1 MANFCEKC
9 GSAIT
14 EPAKFCVRCGAPV
27 GGSSEAP
34 PTVTGSSQTTST
46 SPPGVAK
53 PASRHRM
60 VFAGIALFLLFGIV
74 GSCFYVGWRVKNRI
88 QEFASGRARSGKQG
102 GAHSQASYQKIEP
115 CPPVDAAQAASLQ
128 QAAASATVPL
138 KAGLTLVKIWGTGSQ
153 DVESLTQVQSVD
165 RDSLNVVVSA
175 PKVVKGRSEGM
186 MRGERSICRADLED
200 GDTYM
205 THAGEKEQAPQVVRR
220 TTQFSL
226 SRAEFNRLKSDGAVP
241 MTYIQVRRVS
251 SNEYAETL
259 KLRGTLK
266 RVETQLV
273 PFSVIVNGQKIFL
286 PTIHARGT
294 LGKLSAEMSVLDDV
308 ANPLMLDYMID
319 EGNFLSLRIMKISYP
334 AEKKLET
341 DLKEQGRA
349 EVYGI
354 YFDFNSD
361 QLRPESEPVL
371 RDIAEA
377 LRNNPDWKLS
387 VGGHTDNVGGDR
399 YNLDLSNRRAAAVK
413 QALVE
418 RYQIA
423 PERLTPVGY
432 GGSRPKATNDTV
444 EGRALNRRVELVRQ

>member
-1 MANFCEKC
+1 
-9 GSAIT
+9 
-14 EPAKFCVRCGAPV
+14 
-27 GGSSEAP
+27 
-34 PTVTGSSQTTST
+34 
-46 SPPGVAK
+46 
-53 PASRHRM
+53 M
-60 VFAGIALFLLFGIV
+60 VFAGVALFLLLGIV

-88 QEFASGRARSGKQG
+88 QEFASGRSGSGKQR

-115 CPPVDAAQAASLQ
+115 CPAIDAAQAASLQ
-128 QAAASATVPL
+128 QATAAAIPL
-138 KAGLTLVKIWGTGSQ
+138 KAGLTLVKIWGTSGQ
-153 DVESLTQVQSVD
+153 DVESLTQVRSVD

-175 PKVVKGRSEGM
+175 PKVVKGHSEGM
-186 MRGERSICRADLED
+186 IRGERSICFADLED
-200 GDTYM
+200 GNTYM
-205 THAGEKEQAPQVVRR
+205 TQAGEKEQAPQVVRG

-241 MTYIQVRRVS
+241 MTYIQVRRAN

-266 RVETQLV
+266 QVETQLV
-273 PFSVIVNGQKIFL
+273 PFSVIVNGQKMFL

-294 LGKLSAEMSVLDDV
+294 LGKLSAEMSVLNDV
-308 ANPLMLDYMID
+308 ANPLMLEYMID

-361 QLRPESEPVL
+361 QLRPESAPVL
-371 RDIAEA
+371 QDIAEA
-377 LRNNPDWKLS
+377 LRNNPDWKLR

-418 RYQIA
+418 HYQIA
-423 PERLTPVGY
+423 PERLTPVGF
-432 GGSRPKATNDTV
+432 GASQPKASNDTV